1 MKKQLIISQ
10 IFLLLV
16 SLIFGANY
24 WISKSLMPAY
34 LNPFQLLII
43 RTAGAAAIIWIIQL
57 FAKKEKVAFN
67 DLVLLA
73 ICALFG
79 IAFNQ
84 GFLYIG
90 LNKTSPFDASI
101 IHTANPVI
109 VMLIAAFAIKEKI
122 TLLKSL
128 GVVMGLSGALFL
140 ILTANQSSDKMSS
153 LSGNL
158 FIFAN
163 GVSYAIY
170 LVIVKPLMKKYTS
183 MTVLKWVFLFGFL
196 FSLPFSK
203 SSNFVI
209 NWNLF
214 SEFQWFSL
222 FYIIVINS
230 IAAYFLIVYAL
241 KHLTASIVGYY
252 TYLQPVVVA
261 IIGIISGTEIP
272 GILKIASAI
281 LIFSGVYLINKRDRL
296 KKET

>member
-24 WISKSLMPAY
+24 WISKSLMPTY

>member
-43 RTAGAAAIIWIIQL
+43 RTAGAAVIIWIIQL
-57 FAKKEKVAFN
+57 FANKEKVAFN

-153 LSGNL
+153 LRGNL

-170 LVIVKPLMKKYTS
+170 LVMVKPLMKKYTS
-183 MTVLKWVFLFGFL
+183 ITVLKWVFLFGFL

-281 LIFSGVYLINKRDRL
+281 LIFSGVYLINKQDRL
-296 KKET
+296 KKGT